1 MRYSHRRLHDLAGA
15 VEKLQTFLP
24 SLTNA
29 KNLQKMRVFRR
40 KTKAEGEGFE
50 PSNTFVLPVF
60 KTGAI
65 GRSAIPPG
73 PFLTVFFA
81 LPGPFDNPGYAVGYA
96 YAGRLRADRSGSGS
110 RSATSDRRPNSR
122 CVYRS
127 TTWAVARDSWPRSP
141 SVTSARSRFEM

>member
-1 MRYSHRRLHDLAGA
+1 MRTAQELAGHSTPILGMRYSHRRLHDLAGA

-73 PFLTVFFA
+73 TRIMRGFGQFF
-81 LPGPFDNPGYAVGYA
+81 
-96 YAGRLRADRSGSGS
+96 
-110 RSATSDRRPNSR
+110 
-122 CVYRS
+122 
-127 TTWAVARDSWPRSP
+127 
-141 SVTSARSRFEM
+141 